1 MSGTP
6 GGRSRAMGAV
16 SEAPAPSPAGQVG
29 GAGALGEPKEGLAD
43 MRIGSRWQAMNEST
57 ETERRTAGS
66 FRTGVLSG
74 PDSPSTTDQHEVRGG
89 LNVLKRRTCGI
100 ALLLITGVNR
110 M

>member
-1 MSGTP
+1 MSGAP
-6 GGRSRAMGAV
+6 GGRSRLMGAV
-16 SEAPAPSPAGQVG
+16 GEAPAPSPAWQVG
-29 GAGALGEPKEGLAD
+29 GAGALGGSKEGLAG

-74 PDSPSTTDQHEVRGG
+74 LDTPSTNDQHEVQGG
-89 LNVLKRRTCGI
+89 LNILKRRTCGI